1 MTTYLYKKEVSE
13 EIRKE
18 YGDDKGIVVYYNK
31 HISNAVKLDN
41 GGYVLI
47 EKPSIITRFCYG
59 YSDTF
64 DGSEMQ
70 KAGKCA
76 HNARTNTEY
85 FIKQNLQPLEEKI
98 CDLYAGALAYKSYE
112 NAKIYE
118 LCFDDYAP
126 KRYTDISFIELSKSE
141 IERLIN
147 AYKEEIK
154 KLTKRLNAY
163 LQRYGL
169 SKVYAWTY
177 WRDE

>member
-1 MTTYLYKKEVSE
+1 MTAYIYKKEVSE

-18 YGDDKGIVVYYNK
+18 YGDEKGALVYFNK

-47 EKPSIITRFCYG
+47 EKPSINTMFCYG
-59 YSDTF
+59 YSDTL

-70 KAGKCA
+70 EAGKCA

-85 FIKQNLQPLEEKI
+85 FIQQNLNPLEEKI
-98 CDLYAGALAYKSYE
+98 CDLYAGALVYKSYE
-112 NAKIYE
+112 NARIYE
-118 LCFDDYAP
+118 LCFDETAP
-126 KRYTDISFIELSKSE
+126 KRYTDISFIELSKAE
-141 IERLIN
+141 IERLVN

-154 KLTKRLNAY
+154 KLTKRLNTY
-163 LQRYGL
+163 LKRYGL
-169 SKVYAWTY
+169 SKVHAWTY